1 MTRPAQV
8 VLHPVHP
15 DGIGQVLDAMAGIEL
30 TQPENDDGVA
40 AALQSGAEVLVTQTW
55 RDEFLTPSL
64 RWIAGTGAGAEQ
76 YPLEQLDEHDVT
88 LTTAV
93 GVHSTTVAE
102 HGFALLLSLTRR
114 IGEAVRHMT
123 ENRWVRMTGEELA
136 GKKIAI
142 VGMGR
147 IGEELALRARSW
159 RMDVAGIKR
168 RPETYAGCLEK
179 VHGPD
184 DLHDLCGW
192 ADILMISAPANADG
206 TPMIGAAE
214 LDLLGAGW
222 LVNVGRGSLVDEKA
236 LLSALTEGNLRGAG
250 LDVTETEPL
259 PRDSAL
265 WACEKVV
272 LTAHYAGA
280 SPYFAERWGKIFAH
294 NLRAFAGEDA
304 WENRLVPFA

>member
-1 MTRPAQV
+1 MPPPAHV

-15 DGIGQVLDAMAGIEL
+15 DGIDQVLDSMAGIDLER
-30 TQPENDDGVA
+30 PEDDEGVA

-55 RDEFLTPSL
+55 REEFLTPSL

-76 YPLEQLDEHDVT
+76 YPLDLLDGHDVT

-123 ENRWVRMTGEELA
+123 EHRWVRMTGEELA

-147 IGEELALRARSW
+147 IGEEIAVRAKCW
-159 RMDVAGIKR
+159 GMDVAGIKR
-168 RPETYAGCLEK
+168 RPETYAGCLDK
-179 VHGPD
+179 VHGPS
-184 DLHDLCGW
+184 DLHDLCDW

-206 TPMIGAAE
+206 TPLVGARE

-222 LVNVGRGSLVDEKA
+222 LVNVGRGSLVDGEA
-236 LLSALTEGNLRGAG
+236 LLSALTQGELRGAG
-250 LDVTETEPL
+250 LDVTEIEPL
-259 PRDSAL
+259 PEDSAL
-265 WACEKVV
+265 WSCEKVV
-272 LTAHYAGA
+272 LTAHFAGA
-280 SPYFAERWGKIFAH
+280 SPYFAERWGRIFAQ
-294 NLRAFAGEDA
+294 NLRAFRGEGA
-304 WENRLVPFA
+304 WENRLAPFG